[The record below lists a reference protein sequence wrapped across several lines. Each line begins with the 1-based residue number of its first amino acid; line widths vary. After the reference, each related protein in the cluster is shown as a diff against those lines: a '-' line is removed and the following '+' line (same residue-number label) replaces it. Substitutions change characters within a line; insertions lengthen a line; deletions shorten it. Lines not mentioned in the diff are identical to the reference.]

1 MEFFPEKANETT
13 QERDRDT
20 LKTCLSFFIFFFA
33 SLVLIVSVSILIT
46 IHSKTLHNILRM
58 MENDF
63 VEETERKKNMIEGE
77 NKKRENLVSSS
88 SKKGKKTKDDDDL

>member
-13 QERDRDT
+13 QEREIEIPY
-20 LKTCLSFFIFFFA
+20 KNLSIFFIFFFA
-33 SLVLIVSVSILIT
+33 LLVLLVSVSILIT

-63 VEETERKKNMIEGE
+63 VEETERKK
-77 NKKRENLVSSS
+77 
-88 SKKGKKTKDDDDL
+88 T